1 MTWYSLSY
9 HLKGKKKK
17 IWLSSFSLYSFSSLL
32 ILLCEFILNPRWI
45 LEKSL
50 LLKLTENSRI
60 IVTWVNQ
67 FFLVSSSLSLTIP
80 VFLALSLWRVF
91 LDSYDC
97 QGDQGKW
104 YISIWQ
110 WFCERIFV
118 TSLFCF
124 WMSSV
129 VSSEVWNQ
137 CL

>member
-17 IWLSSFSLYSFSSLL
+17 KWLSSFSLYSFSSLL